1 MLCPKCH
8 DQVLV
13 VIEREGIEIDYCGG
27 CRGVW
32 LDRGEL
38 EKLISQAAASEA
50 ARADVPLR
58 SSRPEYVPDYRERD
72 RDDDD
77 DRYDRRKRRGGFLG
91 ELFDFD

>member
-13 VIEREGIEIDYCGG
+13 VVDRDGIEIDYCGG

-38 EKLISQAAASEA
+38 DKLIMRVADASA
-50 ARADVPLR
+50 SADAHPLR
-58 SSRPEYVPDYRERD
+58 SGRGEAD
-72 RDDDD
+72 RRNDDDD
-77 DRYDRRKRRGGFLG
+77 SDDDRRGSRRKRRGGFLG
-91 ELFDFD
+91 ELLDFD

>member
-13 VIEREGIEIDYCGG
+13 VIERESIEIDYCGG

-38 EKLISQAAASEA
+38 EKLIARAAASEA
-50 ARADVPLR
+50 ARVDVPVGPAR
-58 SSRPEYVPDYRERD
+58 RNYRYDDRD

-77 DRYDRRKRRGGFLG
+77 DRWDRRKRRGGFLSQ
-91 ELFDFD
+91 LFDFD